1 MELRSPLASVIPGAA
16 GEVLLVLARASH
28 ELTGNV
34 IASLTDGKASQT
46 GANKALKKLVA
57 SGLVLARPAGNAILY
72 SLNRDHLAAGPVLEL
87 ADLRSVLL
95 ARIKA
100 HVAGWK
106 VQPVSVVLFGSMAR
120 GQGTASS
127 DNDLL
132 VIRPTNVDVEDELW
146 VRQVTELS
154 DAVQRWSGNVCE
166 ILEYSNDEFT
176 ALVLTGD
183 TLVDNLRNDAVG
195 LVGRSPRELTR
206 TNS

>member
-1 MELRSPLASVIPGAA
+1 M
-16 GEVLLVLARASH
+16 
-28 ELTGNV
+28 
-34 IASLTDGKASQT
+34 
-46 GANKALKKLVA
+46 
-57 SGLVLARPAGNAILY
+57 
-72 SLNRDHLAAGPVLEL
+72 
-87 ADLRSVLL
+87 
-95 ARIKA
+95 
-100 HVAGWK
+100 
-106 VQPVSVVLFGSMAR
+106 
-120 GQGTASS
+120 
-127 DNDLL
+127 
-132 VIRPTNVDVEDELW
+132 EDELW